1 MQDRQNMQD
10 CQGEGGVVY
19 TKALRIAES
28 NVKMMGD
35 EGPGGWRREWRKVA
49 GW

>member
-10 CQGEGGVVY
+10 CQGWGVY
-19 TKALRIAES
+19 TKALRIAGS
-28 NVKMMGD
+28 NVEMMGD

-49 GW
+49 GY